1 MLKEEIYN
9 NERKLN
15 MEANNIE
22 DSNTEENKSGHKSRK
37 TYANATKSNGWYET
51 NKLLFVPTELNDARD
66 EVVVFDEELVELGR
80 MKKVKHTKLPIWVKL
95 TEVLME
101 AWTTKGI
108 SVIRSSIGRPLIMDS
123 MTAYVCKNGV
133 GRTEYARVL
142 VETDASKGLKE
153 LVKLQYR
160 DKNQNVQRTKNVK
173 VVYDLR
179 PLLIKEVA
187 TSTLAEYNEDVEKEG
202 PKVADEF
209 VKHFENFLGLS
220 SLVHRLDSLSNIFT
234 STLTNSEE
242 NANVTKIT
250 DNEIKMWMNGD
261 VFKKV
266 KRLRNQLKATK
277 MEVNNAPHDYK
288 IKEVAALTLA
298 EYNKDIE
305 KEVIKSKRNSNRVMS
320 ISNDLGN
327 CVEGPKVADEFVK
340 HFKNFLGL
348 SSLVHRLDS
357 LSNIF
362 TSTLTNSKEN
372 EMVTE
377 ITDNE
382 IKMVMF
388 GIDDSLI
395 PKSHQAKFVTEFKP
409 ISCCNVVYKNIYDNI
424 LLTQELLKGYN
435 RKGGVRRCSL
445 KIDISRAYDTVN
457 SESLK
462 NILIIFGFHLK
473 MVDWIYTCVSSS
485 AFSICVNDSVKVIK
499 ESLDKFNNVSGL
511 KPNMSKST
519 IFFGNVK
526 MEDHRKILNVMP
538 FTVVKFHV
546 KYLGVHLITKRL
558 SMDACK
564 QLLDKVK
571 NKVDDW
577 KNKFGD
583 LARGKAKIA
592 WKTLCKPKC
601 QGGLV
606 FKNLGRWNKV
616 LLTKLIW
623 NIAAHKKSL
632 WIKWVH
638 MVKLGGKSFW
648 AIEAENNDC

>member
-1 MLKEEIYN
+1 MCAEGDLRPQPQLQADPCPTRVPLWPLTIISEILEKPRIGLAYERGSLTPQKVVDGMLKEEIYN

-15 MEANNIE
+15 MKANNIE

-51 NKLLFVPTELNDARD
+51 NKLLFVPTELNEARD
-66 EVVVFDEELVELGR
+66 EVVVFDEELVELGSKKYKDIVDNGNGNWLFKFNNDVGMNVVANQSPWMVNSMPLMVYKWDPNIG
-80 MKKVKHTKLPIWVKL
+80 MKKVEHTKLPIWVKL

-108 SVIRSSIGRPLIMDS
+108 SAIRSSIGRPLIMDN
-123 MTAYVCKNGV
+123 MTTYVCKNGV

-160 DKNQNVQRTKNVK
+160 DKNQNKRVRTEEKLANEK
-173 VVYDLR
+173 VEVTKV
-179 PLLIKEVA
+179 PIGQKEDA
-187 TSTLAEYNEDVEKEG
+187 FIQYNEKERNERLDDLEGIIKDVYEDEFIAARSL
-202 PKVADEF
+202 VADE
-209 VKHFENFLGLS
+209 VN
-220 SLVHRLDSLSNIFT
+220 
-234 STLTNSEE
+234 
-242 NANVTKIT
+242 
-250 DNEIKMWMNGD
+250 
-261 VFKKV
+261 V

-277 MEVNNAPHDYK
+277 MEVNNAPYDYK

-298 EYNKDIE
+298 EYNEDIE
-305 KEVIKSKRNSNRVMS
+305 KE
-320 ISNDLGN
+320 GN

-348 SSLVHRLDS
+348 SSLVHHLDS

-362 TSTLTNSKEN
+362 TSTLTNSEEN

-382 IKMVMF
+382 IKMFMF
-388 GIDDSLI
+388 GIDD
-395 PKSHQAKFVTEFKP
+395 
-409 ISCCNVVYKNIYDNI
+409 Y
-424 LLTQELLKGYN
+424 
-435 RKGGVRRCSL
+435 
-445 KIDISRAYDTVN
+445 
-457 SESLK
+457 
-462 NILIIFGFHLK
+462 
-473 MVDWIYTCVSSS
+473 
-485 AFSICVNDSVKVIK
+485 SVKVIQ

-546 KYLGVHLITKRL
+546 KYLGVPLITKRL
-558 SMDACK
+558 SMEECK
-564 QLLDKVK
+564 QILDKVK

-577 KNKFGD
+577 KNKFLSYAGRVQ
-583 LARGKAKIA
+583 LIA
-592 WKTLCKPKC
+592 SI
-601 QGGLV
+601 
-606 FKNLGRWNKV
+606 LGSMQM
-616 LLTKLIW
+616 L
-623 NIAAHKKSL
+623 
-632 WIKWVH
+632 
-638 MVKLGGKSFW
+638 
-648 AIEAENNDC
+648 